1 MCAFPVVDLVSANS
15 LNLKKYYHKPELQL
29 YLKKKNQNK
38 TSFLNKI
45 VNKKDIS
52 DSGYNKMFTVI

>member
-15 LNLKKYYHKPELQL
+15 LNLKKYYYKPELQL
-29 YLKKKNQNK
+29 YFQKKNQNK

-52 DSGYNKMFTVI
+52 DSGYNKTLII